1 MERKSDLDILFCR
14 LACVGDN
21 QLFFISNS
29 LKYACYNNT
38 TKEESKNLD
47 GAEVV
52 QNLFFLKGCKT
63 DWCNGTVL
71 IRIEEKIRTSK
82 I

>member
-1 MERKSDLDILFCR
+1 MCAILTR
-14 LACVGDN
+14 
-21 QLFFISNS
+21 Q
-29 LKYACYNNT
+29 
-38 TKEESKNLD
+38 KEESKNVER
-47 GAEVV
+47 AAVA
-52 QNLFFLKGCKT
+52 QNLFSKKGCKT